1 MPNFNHKFDI
11 QEVEVTVGRDTIKLQ
26 TGLIAKQADGAVM
39 ATMGDTMVLATAVST
54 KEQKPGISDFTPL
67 TVNYKERTYA
77 AGKIPGG
84 FFKREG
90 KASKKETLSSRII
103 DRTMR
108 PIFPEG
114 FACETNVTAMVVSSD
129 EKHDADILSVLASSA
144 SVVISSIPFNEP
156 VAAVRIGRINGQY
169 IINPTKEEQA
179 LPECDMDLT
188 IAGSAQGLLMVEG
201 GAKEVEEESIIKA
214 MEVAKPEID
223 KMCAAQLKLRE
234 LAGKPKFEYVVEK
247 LPQEV
252 TDLANGKF
260 RETAKQI
267 LHAFSDKQTRDTQ
280 VAQLKASFTEE
291 LTANYG
297 DNAATYAGIA
307 LENIMYE
314 ESRNMVLNEGVRV
327 DGRKPT
333 EIRPLS
339 SLVGLLPRAHGSALF
354 TRGQTQSLAVA
365 TLGTKDD
372 QQMVEGLDDTSYER
386 FMLHYNFPGFAT
398 GECKPDRSPGRREIG
413 HGELARRALMPLIPS
428 EEEFPYTIRVV
439 SDITESNGSSSMASV
454 CGGSLA
460 LFDAGVPMKSA
471 CSGIAMGAISG
482 NGKFVVL
489 SDIMGLEDHLGD
501 MDFKLTGSR
510 KGITAFQMDVKLKTG
525 IPLDVLRQA
534 IAQATQGR
542 MFIMDH
548 MEKTIAQPKKD
559 VSRFAPVIYKM
570 RIPVDKIG
578 AVIGPGGKNIKRIT
592 EASTA
597 KIDIAEDGTVTI
609 AAANADKLTIARTE
623 IEMMTAEP
631 EVNKIYKGKVVSI
644 QPFGAFVEILP
655 GKDGL
660 LHISEIEKHRINKVE
675 DVLQLGDIVEVKC
688 VEIDNSGKVRLS
700 RKALLK

>member
-1 MPNFNHKFDI
+1 MENFNHNFDI
-11 QEVEVTVGRDTIKLQ
+11 HSVEVEVGGQTITLQ
-26 TGLIAKQADGAVM
+26 TGLIARQSDGAIM
-39 ATMGDTMVLATAVST
+39 ATLGDTKVLATAVST
-54 KEQKPGISDFTPL
+54 KEQKPGLSDFMPL

-90 KASKKETLSSRII
+90 RASKKETLCSRII
-103 DRTMR
+103 DRTLR

-114 FACETNVTAMVVSSD
+114 FACETNVTAMVLSY
-129 EKHDADILSVLASSA
+129 EEERGADILSVLASSA
-144 SVVISSIPFNEP
+144 ALVVSSIPFNEP
-156 VAAVRIGRINGQY
+156 VAAVRIGRVNGEY
-169 IINPTKEEQA
+169 IVNPTKTQEE
-179 LPECDMDLT
+179 EGDMDLV

-201 GAKEVEEESIIKA
+201 GAKEVEEDAIIKA

-223 KMCAAQLKLRE
+223 KLCAVQLKLRE
-234 LAGKPKFEYVVEK
+234 LAGKPKFDYTVEK

-252 TDLANGKF
+252 ADLANGKF
-260 RETAKQI
+260 REEAKKI
-267 LHAFSDKQTRDTQ
+267 LHAFADKQTRDLQ
-280 VAQLKASFTEE
+280 VAQLKAAFTEE

-297 DNAATYAGIA
+297 DNASTYAAFA

-314 ESRNMVLNEGVRV
+314 ESRNMVLHENVRV
-327 DGRKPT
+327 DGRRPD

-339 SLVGLLPRAHGSALF
+339 SMVGLLPRAHGSALF

-365 TLGTKDD
+365 TLGTPDD
-372 QQMVEGLDDTSYER
+372 QQMVEGLDETSYER

-413 HGELARRALMPLIPS
+413 HGELARRALLPLIPS
-428 EEEFPYTIRVV
+428 EAEFPYTIRVV
-439 SDITESNGSSSMASV
+439 SDIMESNGSSSMASV
-454 CGGSLA
+454 CGGSLS
-460 LFDAGVPMKSA
+460 LFDAGVPMKAA

-482 NGKFVVL
+482 DGKFVVL

-510 KGITAFQMDVKLKTG
+510 QGITAFQMDVKLKTG
-525 IPLDVLRQA
+525 IPLDILRQA
-534 IAQATQGR
+534 IAQATRGR
-542 MFIMDH
+542 LHIMDH
-548 MEKTIAQPKKD
+548 MEKTIAEPNKN
-559 VSRFAPVIYKM
+559 VSRFAPVIFKM

-578 AVIGPGGKNIKRIT
+578 MLIGPGGKNIKRIT
-592 EASTA
+592 ESTDT
-597 KIDIAEDGTVTI
+597 KIDIQEDGTVTI
-609 AAANADKLTIARTE
+609 AAGNGDKLDQAKAE
-623 IEMMTAEP
+623 IEMITAEA
-631 EVNKIYKGKVVSI
+631 EVGKVYKGKVVSI

-675 DVLQLGDIVEVKC
+675 DVLHMGDEVEVKC
-688 VEIDNSGKVRLS
+688 IEIDNNGKVRLS

>member
-1 MPNFNHKFDI
+1 MENFNHNFDI
-11 QEVEVTVGRDTIKLQ
+11 HSVEVEVGGQTITLQ
-26 TGLIAKQADGAVM
+26 TGLIARQSDGAIM
-39 ATMGDTMVLATAVST
+39 ATLGDTKVLATAVST
-54 KEQKPGISDFTPL
+54 KEQKPGLSDFMPL

-90 KASKKETLSSRII
+90 RASKKETLCSRII
-103 DRTMR
+103 DRTLR

-114 FACETNVTAMVVSSD
+114 FACETNVTAMVLSY
-129 EKHDADILSVLASSA
+129 EEERGADILSVLASSA
-144 SVVISSIPFNEP
+144 ALVVSSIPFNEP
-156 VAAVRIGRINGQY
+156 VAAVRIGRVNGEY
-169 IINPTKEEQA
+169 IVNPTKAQEEA
-179 LPECDMDLT
+179 GDMDLV

-201 GAKEVEEESIIKA
+201 GAKEVEEEAIIKA

-223 KMCAAQLKLRE
+223 KLCAVQLKLRE
-234 LAGKPKFEYVVEK
+234 LAGKPKFAYTVEK

-252 TDLANGKF
+252 ADLANGKF
-260 RETAKQI
+260 REEAKKI
-267 LHAFSDKQTRDTQ
+267 LHAFADKQTRDLQ

-297 DNAATYAGIA
+297 DNAATYAAFA

-314 ESRNMVLNEGVRV
+314 ESRNMVLHENVRV
-327 DGRKPT
+327 DGRKPD

-339 SLVGLLPRAHGSALF
+339 SMVGLLPRVHGSALF

-365 TLGTKDD
+365 TLGTPDD
-372 QQMVEGLDDTSYER
+372 QQMVEGLDETSYER

-413 HGELARRALMPLIPS
+413 HGELARRALLPLIPS
-428 EEEFPYTIRVV
+428 EAEFPYTIRVV
-439 SDITESNGSSSMASV
+439 SDIMESNGSSSMASV
-454 CGGSLA
+454 CGGSLS
-460 LFDAGVPMKSA
+460 LFDAGVPMKAA

-482 NGKFVVL
+482 DGKFVVL

-510 KGITAFQMDVKLKTG
+510 QGITAFQMDVKLKTG
-525 IPLDVLRQA
+525 IPLDILRQA
-534 IAQATQGR
+534 IAQATRGR
-542 MFIMDH
+542 LHIMDH
-548 MEKTIAQPKKD
+548 MEKTIAEPNKN
-559 VSRFAPVIYKM
+559 VSRFAPVIFKM

-578 AVIGPGGKNIKRIT
+578 MLIGPGGKNIKRIT
-592 EASTA
+592 ESTDT
-597 KIDIAEDGTVTI
+597 KIDIQEDGTVTI
-609 AAANADKLTIARTE
+609 AAGNGDKLDQAKAE
-623 IEMMTAEP
+623 IEMITAEA
-631 EVNKIYKGKVVSI
+631 EVGKVYKGKVVSI

-675 DVLQLGDIVEVKC
+675 DVLHMGDEVEVKC
-688 VEIDNSGKVRLS
+688 IEIDNNGKVRLS

>member
-1 MPNFNHKFDI
+1 MQNFNHKFDI
-11 QEVEVTVGRDTIKLQ
+11 QNVEVTVGNETIKLE
-26 TGLIAKQADGAVM
+26 TGLIAKQADGAVV
-39 ATMGDTMVLATAVST
+39 ATMGETMVMAAAVST
-54 KEQKPGISDFTPL
+54 KEQKPGISDFMPL

-90 KASKKETLSSRII
+90 RPSKKETLSSRII
-103 DRTMR
+103 DRTIR

-114 FACETNVTAMVVSSD
+114 FACETGVTAMVISSD

-144 SVVISSIPFNEP
+144 ALVISNIPFNEP
-156 VAAVRIGRINGQY
+156 VAAVRIGRKDGVY
-169 IINPTKEEQA
+169 IVNPTKEEQ
-179 LPECDMDLT
+179 ESCDMDLV
-188 IAGSAQGLLMVEG
+188 IAGSKQGLLMVEG
-201 GAKEVEEESIIKA
+201 GAKEVEEEAIIKA
-214 MEVAKPEID
+214 METAKPEID
-223 KMCAAQLKLRE
+223 KMCDAQLKLRE
-234 LAGKPKFEYVVEK
+234 LAGKPKFEYVVER

-267 LHAFSDKQTRDTQ
+267 LHAFSDKQTRDNQ
-280 VAQLKASFTEE
+280 VAQLKKSFTEE

-314 ESRNMVLNEGVRV
+314 ESRNLVLHEGVRV

-339 SLVGLLPRAHGSALF
+339 SMVGLLPRAHGSALF

-365 TLGTKDD
+365 TLGTPDD
-372 QQMVEGLDDTSYER
+372 KQMVEGLDETSYER
-386 FMLHYNFPGFAT
+386 FMLHYNFPGFST

-439 SDITESNGSSSMASV
+439 SDIMESNGSSSMASV

-460 LFDAGVPMKSA
+460 LFDAGVPMKSP

-482 NGKFVVL
+482 EGKFVVL

-510 KGITAFQMDVKLKTG
+510 NGITAFQMDVKLKTG
-525 IPLDVLRQA
+525 IPLDVLSQAIRQA
-534 IAQATQGR
+534 TEGR
-542 MFIMDH
+542 MHIMDH
-548 MEKTIAQPKKD
+548 MEKTIAAPKENI
-559 VSRFAPVIYKM
+559 SRYAPIIFKM

-592 EASTA
+592 EATEA

-609 AAANADKLTIARTE
+609 AAANSDRLDQAKAE
-623 IEMMTAEP
+623 IEMMTAEA

-688 VEIDNSGKVRLS
+688 VEIDNNGKVRLS

>member
-1 MPNFNHKFDI
+1 MENFNHNFDI
-11 QEVEVTVGRDTIKLQ
+11 HSVEVEVGGQTITLQ
-26 TGLIAKQADGAVM
+26 TGLIARQSDGAIM
-39 ATMGDTMVLATAVST
+39 ATLGDTKVLATAVST
-54 KEQKPGISDFTPL
+54 KEQKPGLSDFMPL

-90 KASKKETLSSRII
+90 RASKKETLCSRII
-103 DRTMR
+103 DRTLR

-114 FACETNVTAMVVSSD
+114 FACETNVTAMVLSY
-129 EKHDADILSVLASSA
+129 EEERGADILSVLASSA
-144 SVVISSIPFNEP
+144 ALVVSSIPFNEP
-156 VAAVRIGRINGQY
+156 VAAVRIGRVNGEY
-169 IINPTKEEQA
+169 IVNPTKAQEEA
-179 LPECDMDLT
+179 GDMDLV

-201 GAKEVEEESIIKA
+201 GAKEVEEEAIIKA

-223 KMCAAQLKLRE
+223 KLCAVQLKLRE
-234 LAGKPKFEYVVEK
+234 LAGKPKFAYTVEK

-252 TDLANGKF
+252 ADLANGKF
-260 RETAKQI
+260 REEAKKI
-267 LHAFSDKQTRDTQ
+267 LHAFADKQTRDLQ

-297 DNAATYAGIA
+297 DNAATYAAFA

-314 ESRNMVLNEGVRV
+314 ESRNMVLHENVRV
-327 DGRKPT
+327 DGRKPD

-339 SLVGLLPRAHGSALF
+339 SMVGLLPRAHGSALF

-365 TLGTKDD
+365 TLGTPDD
-372 QQMVEGLDDTSYER
+372 QQMVEGLDETSYER

-413 HGELARRALMPLIPS
+413 HGELARRALLPLIPS
-428 EEEFPYTIRVV
+428 EAEFPYTIRVV
-439 SDITESNGSSSMASV
+439 SDIMESNGSSSMASV
-454 CGGSLA
+454 CGGSLS
-460 LFDAGVPMKSA
+460 LFDAGVPMKAA

-482 NGKFVVL
+482 DGKFVVL

-510 KGITAFQMDVKLKTG
+510 QGITAFQMDVKLKTG
-525 IPLDVLRQA
+525 IPLDILRQA
-534 IAQATQGR
+534 IAQATRGR
-542 MFIMDH
+542 LHIMDH
-548 MEKTIAQPKKD
+548 MEKTIAEPNKN
-559 VSRFAPVIYKM
+559 VSRFAPVIFKM

-578 AVIGPGGKNIKRIT
+578 MLIGPGGKNIKRIT
-592 EASTA
+592 ESTDT
-597 KIDIAEDGTVTI
+597 KIDIQEDGTVTI
-609 AAANADKLTIARTE
+609 AAGNGDKLDQAKAE
-623 IEMMTAEP
+623 IEMITAEA
-631 EVNKIYKGKVVSI
+631 EVGKVYKGKVVSI

-675 DVLQLGDIVEVKC
+675 DVLHMGDEVEVKC
-688 VEIDNSGKVRLS
+688 IEIDNNGKVRLS

>member
-1 MPNFNHKFDI
+1 MENFNHNFDI
-11 QEVEVTVGRDTIKLQ
+11 HSVEVEVGGQTITLQ
-26 TGLIAKQADGAVM
+26 TGLIARQSDGAIM
-39 ATMGDTMVLATAVST
+39 ATLGDTKVLATAVST
-54 KEQKPGISDFTPL
+54 KEQKPGLSDFMPL

-90 KASKKETLSSRII
+90 RASKKETLCSRII
-103 DRTMR
+103 DRTLR

-114 FACETNVTAMVVSSD
+114 FACETNVTAMVLSY
-129 EKHDADILSVLASSA
+129 EEERGADILSVLASSA
-144 SVVISSIPFNEP
+144 ALVVSSIPFNEP
-156 VAAVRIGRINGQY
+156 VAAVRIGRVNGEY
-169 IINPTKEEQA
+169 IVNPTKTQEE
-179 LPECDMDLT
+179 EGDMDLV

-201 GAKEVEEESIIKA
+201 GAKEVEEDAIIKA

-223 KMCAAQLKLRE
+223 KLCAVQLKLRE
-234 LAGKPKFEYVVEK
+234 LAGKPKFDYAVEK

-252 TDLANGKF
+252 ADLANGKF
-260 RETAKQI
+260 REEAKKI
-267 LHAFSDKQTRDTQ
+267 LHAFADKQTRDLQ

-297 DNAATYAGIA
+297 DNAATYAAFA

-314 ESRNMVLNEGVRV
+314 ESRNMVLHENVRV
-327 DGRKPT
+327 DGRRPD

-339 SLVGLLPRAHGSALF
+339 SMVGLLPRAHGSALF
-354 TRGQTQSLAVA
+354 TRGQTQSLAVV
-365 TLGTKDD
+365 TLGTPDD
-372 QQMVEGLDDTSYER
+372 QQIVEGLDETSYER

-413 HGELARRALMPLIPS
+413 HGELARRALLPLIPS
-428 EEEFPYTIRVV
+428 EAEFPYTIRVV
-439 SDITESNGSSSMASV
+439 SDIMESNGSSSMASV
-454 CGGSLA
+454 CGGSLS
-460 LFDAGVPMKSA
+460 LFDAGVPMKAA

-482 NGKFVVL
+482 DGKFVVL

-510 KGITAFQMDVKLKTG
+510 QGITAFQMDVKLKTG
-525 IPLDVLRQA
+525 IPLDILRQA
-534 IAQATQGR
+534 IAQATRGR
-542 MFIMDH
+542 LHIMDH
-548 MEKTIAQPKKD
+548 MEKTIAEPNKN
-559 VSRFAPVIYKM
+559 VSRFAPVIFKM

-578 AVIGPGGKNIKRIT
+578 MLIGPGGKNIKRIT
-592 EASTA
+592 ESTDT
-597 KIDIAEDGTVTI
+597 KIDIQEDGTVTI
-609 AAANADKLTIARTE
+609 AAGNGDKLDQAKAE
-623 IEMMTAEP
+623 IEMITAEA
-631 EVNKIYKGKVVSI
+631 EVGKVYKGKVVSI

-675 DVLQLGDIVEVKC
+675 DVLHMGDEVEVKC
-688 VEIDNSGKVRLS
+688 IEIDNNGKVRLS

>member
-1 MPNFNHKFDI
+1 MQNFNHKFDI
-11 QEVEVTVGRDTIKLQ
+11 QNVEVTVGNQTLKLE
-26 TGLIAKQADGAVM
+26 TGLMAKQADGAVV
-39 ATMGDTMVLATAVST
+39 ATMGETVVMAAAVST
-54 KEQKPGISDFTPL
+54 KEQKPGISDFMPL

-90 KASKKETLSSRII
+90 KPSKKETLSSRII
-103 DRTMR
+103 DRTIR

-114 FACETNVTAMVVSSD
+114 FACETGVTAMVLSSD
-129 EKHDADILSVLASSA
+129 DQHDADILSVFASSA
-144 SVVISSIPFNEP
+144 ALVISNIPFNEP
-156 VAAVRIGRINGQY
+156 VAAVRIGRKDGVY
-169 IINPTKEEQA
+169 IVNPTKSEQD
-179 LPECDMDLT
+179 ECDMDLV
-188 IAGSAQGLLMVEG
+188 IAGSKQGLLMVEG
-201 GAKEVEEESIIKA
+201 GAKEVEEEAIIKA
-214 MEVAKPEID
+214 METAKPEID
-223 KMCAAQLKLRE
+223 KMCDAQLKLRE

-252 TDLANGKF
+252 VDLANGKF
-260 RETAKQI
+260 REEAKKI

-280 VAQLKASFTEE
+280 VATLKKSFTDE
-291 LTANYG
+291 LTATYAE
-297 DNAATYAGIA
+297 NAATYAGIA

-314 ESRNMVLNEGVRV
+314 ESRNLVLHEGVRV

-339 SLVGLLPRAHGSALF
+339 SMVGLLPRAHGSALF

-365 TLGTKDD
+365 TLGTPDD
-372 QQMVEGLDDTSYER
+372 KQMVEGLDDTTYER
-386 FMLHYNFPGFAT
+386 FMLHYNFPGYAT

-413 HGELARRALMPLIPS
+413 HGELARRALLPLIPS

-439 SDITESNGSSSMASV
+439 SDIMESNGSSSMASV

-482 NGKFVVL
+482 EGKFVVL

-548 MEKTIAQPKKD
+548 MEKTIAAPKAQ
-559 VSRFAPVIYKM
+559 VSRYAPVMHKL

-578 AVIGPGGKNIKRIT
+578 ALIGPGGKNIKRIT
-592 EASTA
+592 EATET

-609 AAANADKLTIARTE
+609 SAANAERLEKAKAE
-623 IEMMTAEP
+623 IDLMTAEP
-631 EVNKIYKGKVVSI
+631 EINKIYKGKVVTIINS
-644 QPFGAFVEILP
+644 GAFVEILP
-655 GKDGL
+655 GKDGY
-660 LHISEIEKHRINKVE
+660 LHISEISKERINKVE
-675 DVLQLGDIVEVKC
+675 DVLHVGDIVEVKC
-688 VEIDNSGKVRLS
+688 VEIENSGRVRLS
-700 RKALLK
+700 RKVLLK